1 MRVLLCVVFLAVSVS
16 HLEQTTA
23 LQPQNGAPVA
33 QAAGQLPNGAKEF
46 PELQLD
52 SGTAYQLG
60 TSVIIVLDDVPDGN
74 QLIVPRMANVVERI
88 GWVGGDATATMT
100 LKPEIDHW
108 VVRLST
114 PPAGPK
120 KLLVLDLDAAPRAFN
135 DKVVAVQDEDGVISL
150 PAKFATVHGEKL
162 RFEPQPHKNTVGYWA
177 VEKDFAEWH
186 CNVAQAGWY
195 DVEILQG
202 CGKGHGGSAVEL
214 RVADQRLS
222 FKVQETGHFQ
232 NFRWRHLGHVQLQ
245 KADNV
250 LLQLIPQEKVAGAVM
265 DCREIRLVPAKT
277 NDVSLRRTGLN
288 VDGSR
293 VDGRVVQNKRPNVL
307 LILTDDQGTL
317 DAGCYGSRDLFTPR
331 MDGLA
336 NAGVRFTQAYAHM
349 VCCPA
354 RAMLMTGRYPQ
365 RSGVTNWTQGNLKS
379 ERGLNMASDELTI
392 AEVLKGAGYRTALF
406 GKWHLGAAADA
417 GPTTQG
423 FDEFFGHRGG
433 FIDNY
438 NHYFLHGSGFHDLY
452 RGVTEV
458 TKRGQYFSDMTV
470 AESNRF
476 LSEHIRDHADVPFF
490 LYAAFNIPHYPEQ
503 GDSRFDQLYATAK
516 MPRQSYGR
524 MITTVDDRIGQI
536 LDELDRLGVRDNT
549 AIIFQSDNGHSAE
562 NAHIRPDNHSSGLV
576 KGHYYGANGG
586 GGNTGKWKGHK
597 GTFYEGGLRVPAIVS
612 YPNRLPSGEV
622 RDQAITLCDWL
633 PTITALCDVDLP
645 DNHVLDG
652 RSLLP
657 IINDNAKSHHGVMHW
672 QWQSKW
678 VVRDGDWKLISTNNG
693 KLELVNLA
701 DKQPESIN
709 HAKEK
714 PEVMA
719 RLQMLHDE
727 WIVRVEQR

>member
-1 MRVLLCVVFLAVSVS
+1 MRVFPCVVLSAVAVFQI
-16 HLEQTTA
+16 EQA
-23 LQPQNGAPVA
+23 AAQKQEKGDPVA
-33 QAAGQLPNGAKEF
+33 EAAGQLPAGALEF
-46 PELQLD
+46 PELELQF
-52 SGTAYQLG
+52 GTAYRHE
-60 TSVIIVLDDVPDGN
+60 TSVVIVLESLPNGH

-88 GWVGGDATATMT
+88 RWIGGDATATMT
-100 LKPEIDHW
+100 LKPEINHW
-108 VVRLST
+108 VVRLSP
-114 PPAGPK
+114 PPAGEK
-120 KLLVLDLDAAPRAFN
+120 KLLVLDLDSSPKTFN
-135 DKVVAVQDEDGVISL
+135 DNVVAVENKDGVISL

-186 CNVAQAGWY
+186 CNVSHAGWF

-202 CGKGHGGSAVEL
+202 CGQGHGGSDVEL

-232 NFRWRHLGHVQLQ
+232 NFRWRHLGQVQLQ
-245 KADNV
+245 AADDV
-250 LLQLIPQEKVAGAVM
+250 LLQLIPLKKVAGAVM
-265 DCREIRLVPAKT
+265 DCREIRLVPVKN

-288 VDGSR
+288 VDGGRADSR
-293 VDGRVVQNKRPNVL
+293 TVQNKRPNVL
-307 LILTDDQGTL
+307 VILTDDQGTL

-336 NAGVRFTQAYAHM
+336 NAGVRFTQAYSHM

-354 RAMLMTGRYPQ
+354 RAMLMTGRHPQ
-365 RSGVTNWTQGNLKS
+365 RSGINSWTQGDLNAK
-379 ERGLNMASDELTI
+379 RGINMAAGELTI
-392 AEVLKGAGYRTALF
+392 AEVLKAAGYRTALF
-406 GKWHLGAAADA
+406 GKWHLGAADDA

-452 RGVTEV
+452 RGITEV
-458 TKRGQYFSDMTV
+458 QKRGQYFPDMTV
-470 AESNRF
+470 EESRRF
-476 LSEHIRDHADVPFF
+476 LSEHISDHADAPFF

-549 AIIFQSDNGHSAE
+549 AVIFQSDNGHSAE
-562 NAHIRPDNHSSGLV
+562 DYQIKPDKHMSDLPQ
-576 KGHYYGANGG
+576 GHNYGANGG

-597 GTFYEGGLRVPAIVS
+597 ATFYEGGLRVPAIVS
-612 YPNRLPSGEV
+612 YPKRLPSREV

-633 PTITALCDVDLP
+633 PTITELCDVDLP
-645 DNHVLDG
+645 ENHVLDG

-657 IINDNAKSHHGVMHW
+657 IINDNAKSHHSVMHW

-678 VVRDGDWKLISTNNG
+678 AVRDGDWKLIGNA
-693 KLELVNLA
+693 KRAPELVNLA
-701 DKQPESIN
+701 DREPESIN

-714 PEVMA
+714 PEVVA
-719 RLQMLHDE
+719 RLQTLYDE
-727 WIVRVEQR
+727 WTERVSQR